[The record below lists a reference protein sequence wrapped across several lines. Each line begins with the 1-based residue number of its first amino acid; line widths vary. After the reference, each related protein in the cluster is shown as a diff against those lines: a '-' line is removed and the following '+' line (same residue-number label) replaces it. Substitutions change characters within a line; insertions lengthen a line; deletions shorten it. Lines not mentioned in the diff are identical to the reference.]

1 MLQSIDEGAQITQ
14 ENLEGFKS
22 LKRYKKGKVRIIAVR
37 GKKDQPEKITA
48 IIARDDLEDLLKIF
62 KKKYN

>member
-1 MLQSIDEGAQITQ
+1 MLQSIDEGTQITQ

-37 GKKDQPEKITA
+37 AKKDQPEKIIA
-48 IIARDDLEDLLKIF
+48 IITRDDLEDLLKVF